1 MRSEGLAI
9 ILLGL
14 VILASAD
21 IMRRAA
27 GQIIRM
33 RRLVQLRATMRR
45 LRRPVQP
52 WVTVI
57 IYGKRDNAQYEASLR
72 SVRRNRYH
80 AYDIVTVGPR
90 AKTYQ
95 TAYRKSQRGK
105 LVIYLP
111 AGCVVD
117 RNFIKRAVALRTTQC
132 EWRVAIELL
141 PARVYGLL
149 GILQELRDT
158 VWARPM
164 VVEASI
170 SAALRYKK
178 IPDSRAVYS
187 QKVVSNTLH
196 VIAVLLIAIAVWYEG
211 SDALWYIWVIV
222 TIYLL
227 ILIWLRYETTP
238 SERWKLSFVV
248 PSALFLLP
256 VSSIIVAFFQLFTR
270 K

>member
-1 MRSEGLAI
+1 MHSEGLAI
-9 ILLGL
+9 ILLGF

-33 RRLVQLRATMRR
+33 RRFVQLRTTMRH

-57 IYGKRDNAQYEASLR
+57 IYGKRDDAHYDASFR

-95 TAYRKSQRGK
+95 TAYRKSKRGK

-111 AGCVVD
+111 AGQVID
-117 RNFIKRAVALRTTQC
+117 RNLIKRAVALHITQR
-132 EWRVAIELL
+132 EWRVAVEPL
-141 PARVYGLL
+141 PTRVYGLL
-149 GILQELRDT
+149 GILQELRDMI
-158 VWARPM
+158 WGRPM

-178 IPDSRAVYS
+178 IPDSHAVYS
-187 QKVVSNTLH
+187 QKVIPAAHH

-211 SDALWYIWVIV
+211 LDVLWYIWVIV
-222 TIYLL
+222 TAYLL
-227 ILIWLRYETTP
+227 VLIWLRYETTP

-256 VSSIIVAFFQLFTR
+256 VSSIIMDLFQLFTR